1 MPTKKIIK
9 EKTVAVKAM
18 KKEIDPITTIPEKID
33 IEFENKKENPYLIPI
48 SIVGAGLLIAIAI
61 LYRDPASLTGKNGSQ
76 PATDVMASIGL
87 KKDAVESCLAKK
99 AFTQK
104 IQGDIADAEKA
115 GGQGTPY
122 NIVIAPSG
130 KRFLIAGAYPYEDV
144 KKIIE
149 EALASTSTPPTAKEK
164 TDPIYNMLPVSNVD
178 HIRGNPNAPV
188 KIVEF
193 SDFEC
198 PFCQVFH
205 ETMKQVMT
213 EYGEKGQVAWIY
225 RHLPLTSIHRFAM
238 DYAEE
243 SECASSIGG
252 PNKFWEYADARFEN
266 LGK

>member
-1 MPTKKIIK
+1 MPTKKITK

-18 KKEIDPITTIPEKID
+18 KKEMDPITTIPEKID

-48 SIVGAGLLIAIAI
+48 SIIGAGLLVAIAI
-61 LYRDPASLTGKNGSQ
+61 LYRDPTSFTGKNGSAK
-76 PATDVMASIGL
+76 PVDVMASIGL
-87 KKDAVESCLAKK
+87 KKDAVEACLAKK
-99 AFTQK
+99 SFAEK
-104 IQGDIADAEKA
+104 IQGHMADAEKA

-130 KRFLIAGAYPYEDV
+130 KRFLIAGAYPYEEV

-164 TDPIYNMLPVSNVD
+164 NDPIYNMLPVSSTD
-178 HIRGNPNAPV
+178 HIRGNQNAPV

-198 PFCQVFH
+198 PYCQAFH
-205 ETMKQVMT
+205 ETMKQVMA

-238 DYAEE
+238 SYAEE

-252 PNKFWEYADARFEN
+252 SNKFWEYADARFTNQGE
-266 LGK
+266 